1 MILFKFLIKIH
12 YYKAIQICIL
22 NFTAGRSIEIF
33 LVDKKLSLSR
43 GGGISARQ
51 GGTSEIGLK
60 KGGGD

>member
-1 MILFKFLIKIH
+1 M
-12 YYKAIQICIL
+12 
-22 NFTAGRSIEIF
+22 SIEIF

-60 KGGGD
+60 KEGGGLVGGELV